1 MAVNLRA
8 EHSYES
14 GYDLQHLSLSNM
26 WRSQT
31 AKILLGNWVSPKFT
45 PYLSFANFTVHHRVV
60 DLDSTSICSSDPPT
74 TPISPESDQ
83 PPIITQTLR
92 RRPIR
97 GYRIHSDDDD
107 DDDDDLDEDDQ
118 HFTDS
123 KPTFDDPDC
132 STCIDEDTFI
142 DTDHSETGN
151 VIISHKQPSI
161 KSWLAFSLLPVYT
174 EKVEVPPPL
183 TRLERVFASFTMYS
197 ELKVANMDS
206 HFEKIFARLQLE
218 WTYVGGLVC

>member
-1 MAVNLRA
+1 MAVNLRT

-14 GYDLQHLSLSNM
+14 GYELQHLSLSNM
-26 WRSQT
+26 RRSQT
-31 AKILLGNWVSPKFT
+31 AKILLGNWVSHKFT
-45 PYLSFANFTVHHRVV
+45 PYLSFANFTAHHRVV

-74 TPISPESDQ
+74 TPISSESDQ
-83 PPIITQTLR
+83 PITTQTLR
-92 RRPIR
+92 RRPVR
-97 GYRIHSDDDD
+97 GYRIDSDNDDDYP
-107 DDDDDLDEDDQ
+107 DEDDQ

-142 DTDHSETGN
+142 DTDHSETGTI
-151 VIISHKQPSI
+151 VISHKQPSI

-174 EKVEVPPPL
+174 EKVDVPPPL
-183 TRLERVFASFTMYS
+183 TRLERVLASFTMYS
-197 ELKVANMDS
+197 EMKVANMDS